1 LAGLACRPPL
11 RVLYFAWQ
19 SFAAAWGGASIS
31 TAKGAFLNINAWEWF
46 VALGYAIAFAAMLY
60 SVAAAF
66 AMRRPISPVD
76 RSSDRLSPVTI
87 LKPLCGAEPDTYL
100 CLRSFCLQ
108 AFPHYQVVFG
118 VSDPNDP
125 AIPIVRRLQRE
136 YPQRDLTL
144 VIEQRSHGSNRK
156 VSNLIN
162 MMAVARHDFLVI
174 SDSDVRVSSDYLGRI
189 VAPLTDEQVGIVTC
203 CYRGV
208 AQTGVWSILGSMF
221 INEWFM
227 PSVRVAA
234 MMGFRSFAFGATIA
248 LRRDTLERIGGFSA
262 VAAQLADDYRLG
274 ELTRG
279 LGLVTVLS
287 DVEVET
293 MVREQSVAELIS
305 HELRWRRT
313 IRFLSPSGYRFSFIT
328 FGLPIT
334 ALQLLVAGG
343 TAAAVIIFTI
353 TVLSNASLHAAVD
366 GHRSPRAKLLLVPLR
381 DLLHCA
387 LWGWS
392 FVTRRVQWRS
402 DVYRV
407 TPDGSVQPVVR
418 T

>member
-1 LAGLACRPPL
+1 MHAARHY
-11 RVLYFAWQ
+11 VYFALHGKV
-19 SFAAAWGGASIS
+19 SPLPGAAR
-31 TAKGAFLNINAWEWF
+31 AFRLQRVHFLTINPWAWF
-46 VALGYAIAFAAMLY
+46 VEFGYAVALAAMLY
-60 SVAAAF
+60 SLAAAF

-76 RSSDRLSPVTI
+76 RSGDRLPPVTI
-87 LKPLCGAEPDTYL
+87 LKPLCGAEPDTYS

-108 AFPHYQVVFG
+108 AFPNYQVVFG

-125 AIPIVRRLQRE
+125 VISIVRRLQRE
-136 YPQRDLTL
+136 YPQRDLAL
-144 VIEQRSHGSNRK
+144 VIEQRSHGINRK

-162 MMAVARHDFLVI
+162 MMAAARHDFLVI
-174 SDSDVRVSSDYLGRI
+174 SDSDVRVASDYLGRI

-208 AQTGVWSILGSMF
+208 ARSGVWSILGSMF
-221 INEWFM
+221 INEWFL

-234 MMGFRSFAFGATIA
+234 MMGFRSFAFGASIA

-262 VAAQLADDYRLG
+262 VAGQLADDYRLG
-274 ELTRG
+274 ELTRR

-313 IRFLSPSGYRFSFIT
+313 IRILSPSGYRFSFIT

-334 ALQLLVAGG
+334 TLQLLVAGG
-343 TAAAVIIFTI
+343 TASAVIIFAI
-353 TVLSNASLHAAVD
+353 TALSNASLHVAVD
-366 GHRSPRAKLLLVPLR
+366 GHRSRRAKLLLVPLR

-402 DVYRV
+402 DLYHV

>member
-1 LAGLACRPPL
+1 
-11 RVLYFAWQ
+11 VW
-19 SFAAAWGGASIS
+19 
-31 TAKGAFLNINAWEWF
+31 NWF
-46 VALGYAIAFAAMLY
+46 VEFGYAIALAAMLY
-60 SVAAAF
+60 SVIAAF
-66 AMRRPISPVD
+66 AMRRPISAVG
-76 RSSDRLSPVTI
+76 RSTERLLPVTI
-87 LKPLCGAEPDTYL
+87 LKPLCGAEPDTYE
-100 CLRSFCLQ
+100 CLRSFCVQ

-118 VSDPNDP
+118 VSDANDP
-125 AIPIVRRLQRE
+125 VVPIVRRLQRE
-136 YPQRDLTL
+136 YPQRDLSL
-144 VIEQRSHGSNRK
+144 LIERRSHGSNRK

-162 MMAVARHDFLVI
+162 MMAVARHDYLVI
-174 SDSDVRVSSDYLGRI
+174 SDSDVRVAPDYLARI
-189 VAPLTDEQVGIVTC
+189 VAPLAGEQVGIVTC

-208 AQTGVWSILGSMF
+208 ARAGVWSILGSMF

-248 LRRDTLERIGGFSA
+248 LRRDTLERIGGFAA
-262 VAAQLADDYRLG
+262 VAGQLADDYRLG
-274 ELTRG
+274 ELTRR
-279 LGLVTVLS
+279 LGLITILS

-293 MVREQSVAELIS
+293 MVGEQSVAELIS

-328 FGLPIT
+328 FGLPVT
-334 ALQLLVAGG
+334 GLQLVVAGG
-343 TAAAVIIFTI
+343 AVSAVIIFAL
-353 TVLSNASLHAAVD
+353 TVLSHASLHVAV
-366 GHRSPRAKLLLVPLR
+366 GRHRHPRARLLLVPLR

-392 FVTRRVQWRS
+392 FATRRVQWRS
-402 DVYRV
+402 DLYRV